1 MVRRTRPPRPDA
13 THAMTLTPLQESCQ
27 QCGQP
32 LWVGYH
38 GHRTVTKLDGLWK
51 LTIVVRRCMQPEC
64 PCYHVAYRPEE
75 EGGWALPHGEFGL
88 EVIALIGRWRF
99 REHRSVPEMHRML
112 LASGVSITER
122 SVTNLMQRYEE
133 LVALRVMD
141 HERIKARLQKQGRV
155 ILAIDG
161 LQPDV
166 GHEVLWVVRDCLS
179 EEILLAR
186 PLLSSSQGDLTTL
199 LTEVKEQ
206 LDQLKVAVKGVIS
219 DGEETIGSAVAFVFP
234 KVPHQLCQFHY
245 LKDATE
251 PLYDA
256 DRHAKTQLKKQVRGV
271 RPLERAL
278 EDRSDPE
285 AQAIRG
291 YCLAVR
297 SSLTDDGRAPLDA
310 SGLKLQE
317 RLTQISDS
325 IARVAQKK
333 ACHQL

>member
-1 MVRRTRPPRPDA
+1 MARRTPRPQA
-13 THAMTLTPLQESCQ
+13 TQTITLTPLQESCE

-38 GHRTVTKLDGLWK
+38 GHRTVTRLDGLWK

-64 PCYHVAYRPEE
+64 PRYHVAYRPEE
-75 EGGWALPHGEFGL
+75 EGRWALPHGEFGL

-99 REHRSVPEMHRML
+99 REHRSVPEMHRAL
-112 LASGVSITER
+112 LTRGVSITER

-133 LVALRVMD
+133 LVALRVANQ
-141 HERIKARLQKQGRV
+141 ERIKARLQAQERV

-186 PLLSSSQGDLTTL
+186 PLLSSTQGDLTAL
-199 LTEVKEQ
+199 LTEVKE
-206 LDQLKVAVKGVIS
+206 LLEPLKVPVKGVIS

-234 KVPHQLCQFHY
+234 EVPHQLCQFHY
-245 LKDATE
+245 LKDAVD
-251 PLYDA
+251 PLYEA

-278 EDRSDPE
+278 EERSDPE
-285 AQAIRG
+285 AEAMRG

-297 SSLTDDGRAPLDA
+297 SSLTDDGREPLDA
-310 SGLKLQE
+310 SGLKLQD

-325 IARVAQKK
+325 IARVEQKK
-333 ACHQL
+333 VFRQP